1 MTYDTIK
8 APAKIN
14 LYLHLTGK
22 DRFNYHILDTLVCFL
37 PDLHDNITVKEI
49 NSSNHIIETTGLW
62 HNHVTGT
69 NILEKVLTQIA
80 DILQKKRFH
89 ITVEKNIPVGAGLGG
104 GSSNAAYLLN
114 YLMNKYNLPISK
126 TQKIQI
132 YSKIGADVPLFTYKN
147 ALYAMGIGDIIRPTT
162 SFPKD
167 LFALIVFPK
176 YFLST
181 KDIYNNYSADFAG
194 YIRHNYKLDIKSL
207 LALLKHT
214 KNDLYRSSLDF
225 LLELSNIINNIESLD
240 GCLFSRMSGSGS
252 SCFGIF
258 QDQNMLKL
266 AKSKLEKMMP
276 NFFITQSRIE

>member
-8 APAKIN
+8 SPAKIN
-14 LYLHLTGK
+14 LYLHITGK

-37 PDLHDNITVKEI
+37 PDLHDNITVKEV
-49 NSSNHIIETTGLW
+49 NSSNHIIETTGPW
-62 HNHVTGT
+62 QNHVTGT
-69 NILEKVLTQIA
+69 NILEKVLIQLA

-89 ITVEKNIPVGAGLGG
+89 ITVEKNIPIGAGLGG
-104 GSSNAAYLLN
+104 GSSNAAYLIN
-114 YLMNKYNLPISK
+114 YLINKYNLPISK

-132 YSKIGADVPLFTYKN
+132 CSKIGADVPLFTYTN

-162 SFPKD
+162 AFPKD

-176 YFLST
+176 SLLST
-181 KDIYNNYSADFAG
+181 KDIYNNYRTNFVDH
-194 YIRHNYKLDIKSL
+194 IKHNYKLDIKSL

-225 LLELSNIINNIESLD
+225 LPKLSNIITDIESLD

-258 QDQNMLKL
+258 QDQNTLKL
-266 AKSKLEKMMP
+266 AKSKLDKMMP
-276 NFFITQSRIE
+276 NFFITQSRIQ